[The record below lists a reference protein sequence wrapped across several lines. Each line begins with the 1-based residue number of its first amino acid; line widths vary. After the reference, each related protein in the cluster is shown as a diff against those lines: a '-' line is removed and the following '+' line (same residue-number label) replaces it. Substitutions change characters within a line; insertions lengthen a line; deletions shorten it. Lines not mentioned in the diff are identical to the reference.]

1 MTYKQ
6 LFYSLLIILVT
17 FFICV
22 PDLFERGVKGY
33 FGFSSLRVTFN
44 QISLM
49 TFGFLASLRLFHV
62 EKAKPYRFLYLAP
75 ILLFGYNLFVNVLN
89 VRKTDYNTFTP
100 KVLIILGVTVIS
112 VIYFLIESRKDKKN
126 G

>member
-6 LFYSLLIILVT
+6 LLYSLLIIIVT

-22 PDLFERGVKGY
+22 PDLFERGAKGF

-49 TFGFLASLRLFHV
+49 IFGFLASLRLFHT
-62 EKAKPYRFLYLAP
+62 EKGKPYRFLYLAP

-100 KVLIILGVTVIS
+100 KILIILGVTVIA
-112 VIYFLIESRKDKKN
+112 VIYFLIESRKEQKN

>member
-6 LFYSLLIILVT
+6 LFYSLLIIIVT

-22 PDLFERGVKGY
+22 PDLFERGVKGF
-33 FGFSSLRVTFN
+33 FGFSSIRVTLN

-49 TFGFLASLRLFHV
+49 TFGFLASLRLFHT
-62 EKAKPYRFLYLAP
+62 EKTKPYRFLYLAP
-75 ILLFGYNLFVNVLN
+75 ILLFGYNLFVNVLDA
-89 VRKTDYNTFTP
+89 RKTDYNTFTP

-112 VIYFLIESRKDKKN
+112 VIYFLIESRKEQKN